1 MSAHGD
7 RQKHLSQSD
16 HTTTMGDARVL
27 AICGC
32 TNAGK
37 TTMARAF
44 QKMFNE
50 EGLRV
55 AIVSQDDFYLD
66 QSKVKTLRSRNG
78 AHIFYDYDSACAVD
92 SSSLCRKIEE
102 ISHVVDYIIVEGNM
116 LTEMSDVMRT
126 VDRLVFLTLNQATCR
141 RRRASRAYDPPDE
154 SGYFEEVVWPSY
166 ERHLVNALALA
177 REDNR
182 MTFLDASREEDTH
195 AMEHIIKLIEALSD
209 DIVRITFDVLDVGEA
224 MKMVSSP
231 SCGGTSVF
239 VGTTRDT
246 FDGREVVRLEYESYD
261 EMAYKEM
268 RNLCRQTRR
277 LFPSVERVVLFHRI
291 GEVAV
296 GEISVIIAT
305 ASPHRTDAIR
315 ATEWAIDELKRRVP
329 IWKKEAYAD
338 GSAAWKE
345 NADWM
350 PRVNEDVNVDSERA
364 ALAARSTTAG
374 CCTRSDGEKSFAE
387 ASRARDTNRK
397 VFWLRHLVRQMK
409 GDS

>member
-7 RQKHLSQSD
+7 KQSHPSQSD
-16 HTTTMGDARVL
+16 MGGARVL

-37 TTMARAF
+37 TTMARSI

-55 AIVSQDDFYLD
+55 AIVSQDDFYHE
-66 QSKVKTLRSRNG
+66 QSKVKTLRSLNG
-78 AHIFYDYDSACAVD
+78 EHIFYDYDSACAVD
-92 SSSLCRKIEE
+92 APALCAKVEQL
-102 ISHVVDYIIVEGNM
+102 SHVVDYIIVEGNM
-116 LTEMSDVMRT
+116 VTEMPGVMALL
-126 VDRLVFLTLNQATCR
+126 DRAVFLTLNQATCR
-141 RRRASRAYDPPDE
+141 RRREARAYDPPDE
-154 SGYFEEVVWPSY
+154 SGYFDEVVWPSY
-166 ERHLVNALALA
+166 ERHLVYALALA
-177 REDNR
+177 REDSR
-182 MTFLDASREEDTH
+182 ITFLDASRDEDSEET
-195 AMEHIIKLIEALSD
+195 EHVINLIEALSD
-209 DIVRITFDVLDVGEA
+209 DIVRITFDPLDVGEA

-268 RNLCRQTRR
+268 RKLCRQTRR

-338 GSAAWKE
+338 GGAAWKE

-350 PRVNEDVNVDSERA
+350 PRVEEDVDVEAERA
-364 ALAARSTTAG
+364 ELASRSSSTG
-374 CCTRSDGEKSFAE
+374 CCKRGDDEKSFAE
-387 ASRARDTNRK
+387 ASRERDTNRK
-397 VFWLRHLVRQMK
+397 LFWLRHLVRHLK
-409 GDS
+409 GGDS

>member
-1 MSAHGD
+1 
-7 RQKHLSQSD
+7 
-16 HTTTMGDARVL
+16 MGEARVL
-27 AICGC
+27 AISGC

-44 QKMFNE
+44 QKMFND

-55 AIVSQDDFYLD
+55 AIVSQDDFYRSQD
-66 QSKVKTLRSRNG
+66 KVKTLLSKSG
-78 AHIFYDYDSACAVD
+78 EHVFYDYDSPCAVD
-92 SSSLCRKIEE
+92 SAALAAKIEE
-102 ISHVVDYIIVEGNM
+102 MSHVVDYIIVEGNM
-116 LTEMSDVMRT
+116 LTEMSDVMVA

-141 RRRASRAYDPPDE
+141 RRRSARLYDPPDE

-166 ERHLVNALALA
+166 ERHLVNALAQA
-177 REDNR
+177 REDSR
-182 MTFLDASREEDTH
+182 MTFLDASREEDNDE
-195 AMEHIIKLIEALSD
+195 MDHIIKLIEALSD

-224 MKMVSSP
+224 MKLVSSP

-268 RNLCRQTRR
+268 RKLCTQTRR

-350 PRVNEDVNVDSERA
+350 PRVNDDLNVEAERA
-364 ALAARSTTAG
+364 ALAARSTTPG
-374 CCTRSDGEKSFAE
+374 CCVRNNDDGEKSFAE
-387 ASRARDTNRK
+387 ASLARDTNRK
-397 VFWLRHLVRQMK
+397 IFWLRHVVRQMTK
-409 GDS
+409 GGGGS